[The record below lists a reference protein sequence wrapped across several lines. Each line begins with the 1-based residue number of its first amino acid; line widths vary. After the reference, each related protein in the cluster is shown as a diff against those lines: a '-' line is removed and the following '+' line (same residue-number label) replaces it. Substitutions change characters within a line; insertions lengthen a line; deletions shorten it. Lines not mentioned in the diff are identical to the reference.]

1 MMNAHSEHS
10 TTGTTIEQVTPAF
23 HGVRYLVA
31 DVKRAIDF
39 YTTYLG
45 FNLEHQQLPAF
56 ATVTLGPLKIHLSGP
71 GASGS
76 RLLPGGERQSPGG
89 SNRVVLRVRDLPAVI
104 EALRSAGAAFRNNM
118 ETGPAGRQIQVLDPD
133 GNPIE
138 LFEPAHRE

>member
-1 MMNAHSEHS
+1 MINAPSEHS
-10 TTGTTIEQVTPAF
+10 TTTTVARATITF

-39 YTTYLG
+39 YTTHLG
-45 FNLEHQQLPAF
+45 FNLEHQQLPMF
-56 ATVTLGPLKIHLSGP
+56 ATIALGPLRIQLSGP

-76 RLLPGGERQSPGG
+76 RPLPGGERQSPGG

-104 EALRSAGAAFRNNM
+104 EALRSAGAAFRNTM

-133 GNPIE
+133 GNPVE
-138 LFEPAHRE
+138 LFEPAHRG